1 MKQFL
6 RHIFLLVAMFVATA
20 SLTAQTYN
28 GGTWYSLYKTDEY
41 KKSTN
46 SDGDIKTLSDIFTPS
61 IGALSFETKMTGA
74 VKPDS
79 YQLEVAGQRID
90 VPGNQTSYL
99 GRSATIGTNVNSVTF
114 TYVYKFYNATRT
126 VYVTNVKLPLAT
138 HILLSNGQD
147 NDSKTFKDT
156 KVGSNSENIKIN
168 LRSFLTNKTG
178 TNGITIKSS
187 SSVFRIV
194 NADANNVLTWNVGAN
209 ACASSNGNDGVDAK
223 GGTLGDIDKYFFE
236 IYFKPTEA
244 TNYNEKITISDGYST
259 ATINVFGTG
268 LKKDQNIIWLTECS
282 ADNVTMPIGQAIID
296 AATATSGGEVTYY
309 SVDPEVIRVEGNKL
323 IALKKGSTIITARQ
337 AGDDKVWNSCE
348 DDKTFT
354 VTDNKIQYIEWL
366 DNFTHL
372 RVDDGEVDL
381 TATAKILVNV
391 LTNEVIDAP
400 ERTPLISYKSN
411 DENIVLVQGQ
421 KLIIKGVEGETT
433 VTATLPATDGYESVS
448 ISKPVRVLAKA
459 TGCDILIPH
468 TGASATGKLVWDAT
482 EGGIKNITID
492 LSRGIPEKLSFT
504 YRGEVFG
511 AEFTKILT
519 GAIKVEASEDGN
531 SWSLLKDGIKT
542 KDDEFGDDILMTDLP
557 TLSNKTKY
565 IRFTRYDNNSWTSN
579 YGTYVIN
586 NIEITP
592 ARFIEVNNEELVP
605 RDHVETTID
614 FGDVFIGYS
623 YEPKSFYLTYSDV
636 QNISL
641 KKNNSQIHLS
651 EERITI
657 ECGQFT
663 PLGTSREI
671 KITLNPTTEG
681 QINETIT
688 ITDET
693 KTKTAKVVVKANVKR
708 VTFEGGH
715 TDNQWKEN
723 NNWNC
728 GKFPNDIRIPIT
740 IKADVTLLEGTFAV
754 KEVKFENDAKLHI
767 THKSGLTIGEG
778 GVIGAKNGTVTID
791 NLPEGAGFLRIA
803 PSATNKLTKQV
814 TVNYATMAYNSGN
827 PQDEVWQY
835 VGAPGT
841 GMQINN
847 ADKTLIYHW
856 NEQKG
861 WVKNSGTSL
870 EPFVGY
876 ALTQDQA
883 PRGEFK
889 IIATPIFENKK
900 IDFTKTQEGMNG
912 DNLFVNSYLSPIDV
926 ARIVPNTDY
935 YGIEGTFYLFN
946 SGSWK
951 NWQDGDPNS
960 VTVDD
965 SPGQYFAITPGSAAL
980 IDANEDQTTIP
991 PMQGA
996 YVIAQTN
1003 DAWINL
1009 DYKKHVYDVTSS
1021 MNRPMRAPQ
1030 ENDEDFMRV
1039 RLQVNSDNSGAD
1051 RMYVIQYGECTSGY
1065 DNGYDARN
1073 ILVEGQANL
1082 YTHEMDGQMEIS
1094 VSDNIN
1100 ETYIGF
1106 SAGRDSEYTLRFTSV
1121 VGELY
1126 LKDLETETIM
1136 AIMDGEE
1143 YTFYA
1148 TPNTKNDRRFLLFD
1162 HKPEQSGGVSTDVEN
1177 VYSTKAW
1184 IADNVVYV
1192 TNAPINTELVV
1203 YTMSGVVVTSLVIT
1217 TPYTTIDVANMPTGV
1232 YMLRLND
1239 KVYKF
1244 VCK

>member
-20 SLTAQTYN
+20 NLSAQLAFNKVYDQNDWNNSNTTINKN
-28 GGTWYSLYKTDEY
+28 GGSGNDNKWDGGMKFKYYKWSDATGGFDWNEKYVDIRLSESTCKKRLRCAFVIQAEATQGKDYYFAISPSADGTTFPEEWKWKSSGDENDMEQGQICEIDLAPSVKFIRISY
-41 KKSTN
+41 FGNLSGYCKDLIVSELTGCDDYDLFTALGGNSGKLKLNKSTN
-46 SDGDIKTLSDIFTPS
+46 TQILELNCIPAS
-61 IGALSFETKMTGA
+61 LSFSFYGYDDNLWYSRPDFSLFSSITNNNSESYTKSHGNYDSETKRWAHNISLTRD
-74 VKPDS
+74 VK
-79 YQLEVAGQRID
+79 
-90 VPGNQTSYL
+90 YL
-99 GRSATIGTNVNSVTF
+99 
-114 TYVYKFYNATRT
+114 K
-126 VYVTNVKLPLAT
+126 
-138 HILLSNGQD
+138 
-147 NDSKTFKDT
+147 
-156 KVGSNSENIKIN
+156 
-168 LRSFLTNKTG
+168 
-178 TNGITIKSS
+178 
-187 SSVFRIV
+187 
-194 NADANNVLTWNVGAN
+194 
-209 ACASSNGNDGVDAK
+209 
-223 GGTLGDIDKYFFE
+223 
-236 IYFKPTEA
+236 
-244 TNYNEKITISDGYST
+244 
-259 ATINVFGTG
+259 
-268 LKKDQNIIWLTECS
+268 
-282 ADNVTMPIGQAIID
+282 
-296 AATATSGGEVTYY
+296 YY
-309 SVDPEVIRVEGNKL
+309 S
-323 IALKKGSTIITARQ
+323 
-337 AGDDKVWNSCE
+337 
-348 DDKTFT
+348 
-354 VTDNKIQYIEWL
+354 
-366 DNFTHL
+366 
-372 RVDDGEVDL
+372 
-381 TATAKILVNV
+381 
-391 LTNEVIDAP
+391 
-400 ERTPLISYKSN
+400 
-411 DENIVLVQGQ
+411 
-421 KLIIKGVEGETT
+421 
-433 VTATLPATDGYESVS
+433 
-448 ISKPVRVLAKA
+448 
-459 TGCDILIPH
+459 
-468 TGASATGKLVWDAT
+468 
-482 EGGIKNITID
+482 NITKD
-492 LSRGIPEKLSFT
+492 
-504 YRGEVFG
+504 
-511 AEFTKILT
+511 KIENF
-519 GAIKVEASEDGN
+519 I
-531 SWSLLKDGIKT
+531 
-542 KDDEFGDDILMTDLP
+542 TDV
-557 TLSNKTKY
+557 
-565 IRFTRYDNNSWTSN
+565 R
-579 YGTYVIN
+579 
-586 NIEITP
+586 ITP
-592 ARFIEVNNEELVP
+592 ARFIEVCNNSVVP
-605 RDHVETTID
+605 QNSTETTID

-641 KKNNSQIHLS
+641 KKNNSQIRLS
-651 EERITI
+651 EELIPI

-688 ITDET
+688 ITDEA
-693 KTKTAKVVVKANVKR
+693 KTKTAKVMVKANVKR
-708 VTFEGGH
+708 VTFEGH
-715 TDNQWKEN
+715 TDDRWKEN
-723 NNWNC
+723 DNWNC

-778 GVIGAKNGTVTID
+778 GVIGAKDGTVTID

-803 PSATNKLTKQV
+803 PNATNKLTKQV
-814 TVNYATMAYNSGN
+814 TVKYATMAYNSGN

-841 GMQINN
+841 GMQMNN

-912 DNLFVNSYLSPIDV
+912 DNLFVNSYLAPIDV
-926 ARIVPNTDY
+926 ARIDPNTDY

-946 SGSWK
+946 SGSWRD
-951 NWQDGDPNS
+951 WQDGDPNS
-960 VTVDD
+960 VTVDK
-965 SPGQYFAITPGSAAL
+965 SPGQYFAITPRSAAL

-1082 YTHEMDGQMEIS
+1082 YTHEIDGQMEIS

-1106 SAGRDSEYTLRFTSV
+1106 SAGSDSEYTLRFTSV

-1148 TPNTKNDRRFLLFD
+1148 TPNAKNDRRFLLFD

-1192 TNAPINTELVV
+1192 TNAPINADLVV
-1203 YTMSGVVVTSLVIT
+1203 YTMSGVVVTSLVTT

>member
-6 RHIFLLVAMFVATA
+6 RHIFFLVAMFMPIANLSAQLAFNKVYDKNDWNNSNTTIEKKGGSGNDNQWDEDGGMKFKYYKWSDAT
-20 SLTAQTYN
+20 
-28 GGTWYSLYKTDEY
+28 GGFDRNEKYVDIRLSESTCKKRLRCAFVIQDEATKGKDY
-41 KKSTN
+41 YFAIFPSA
-46 SDGDIKTLSDIFTPS
+46 DGT
-61 IGALSFETKMTGA
+61 
-74 VKPDS
+74 
-79 YQLEVAGQRID
+79 
-90 VPGNQTSYL
+90 
-99 GRSATIGTNVNSVTF
+99 TF
-114 TYVYKFYNATRT
+114 PEEWKW
-126 VYVTNVKLPLAT
+126 
-138 HILLSNGQD
+138 
-147 NDSKTFKDT
+147 
-156 KVGSNSENIKIN
+156 
-168 LRSFLTNKTG
+168 
-178 TNGITIKSS
+178 KSS
-187 SSVFRIV
+187 GDKNDMEQGQTCEIDLAPSVKF
-194 NADANNVLTWNVGAN
+194 
-209 ACASSNGNDGVDAK
+209 
-223 GGTLGDIDKYFFE
+223 
-236 IYFKPTEA
+236 
-244 TNYNEKITISDGYST
+244 
-259 ATINVFGTG
+259 
-268 LKKDQNIIWLTECS
+268 
-282 ADNVTMPIGQAIID
+282 
-296 AATATSGGEVTYY
+296 
-309 SVDPEVIRVEGNKL
+309 IR
-323 IALKKGSTIITARQ
+323 
-337 AGDDKVWNSCE
+337 
-348 DDKTFT
+348 
-354 VTDNKIQYIEWL
+354 
-366 DNFTHL
+366 
-372 RVDDGEVDL
+372 
-381 TATAKILVNV
+381 
-391 LTNEVIDAP
+391 
-400 ERTPLISYKSN
+400 ISYFGNLSGYCK
-411 DENIVLVQGQ
+411 DLIVSEL
-421 KLIIKGVEGETT
+421 
-433 VTATLPATDGYESVS
+433 
-448 ISKPVRVLAKA
+448 
-459 TGCDILIPH
+459 TGCDDYDLF
-468 TGASATGKLVWDAT
+468 TALGGNSGKLKLNYETNTQILELNCIPASLSFSYYGYDDNLLYGRPEFSLCSSTTNNNSESYTKSHGNYNSETKRWAHNISLTRDV
-482 EGGIKNITID
+482 KYLKYYSNIT
-492 LSRGIPEKLSFT
+492 K
-504 YRGEVFG
+504 
-511 AEFTKILT
+511 
-519 GAIKVEASEDGN
+519 
-531 SWSLLKDGIKT
+531 KDI
-542 KDDEFGDDILMTDLP
+542 ENFITDV
-557 TLSNKTKY
+557 
-565 IRFTRYDNNSWTSN
+565 R
-579 YGTYVIN
+579 
-586 NIEITP
+586 ITP
-592 ARFIEVNNEELVP
+592 ARFIEVCNNSVVP
-605 RDHVETTID
+605 QNSTETTID

-641 KKNNSQIHLS
+641 KKNNSQIRLS
-651 EERITI
+651 EEQIPI

-688 ITDET
+688 ITDEA

-708 VTFEGGH
+708 VTFEGH
-715 TDNQWKEN
+715 TDDKWKEN

-740 IKADVTLLEGTFAV
+740 IKADVTLREGTFAV

-778 GVIGAKNGTVTID
+778 GVIGAKDGTVTID

-835 VGAPGT
+835 VGAPGS
-841 GMQINN
+841 GMQMNN
-847 ADKTLIYHW
+847 VDKTLIYHW

-883 PRGEFK
+883 QRGEFE
-889 IIATPIFENKK
+889 IIAMPIFENKK

-926 ARIVPNTDY
+926 ARIEPNTDY
-935 YGIEGTFYLFN
+935 SGIEGTFYLFN

-1003 DAWINL
+1003 DAWIKL

-1039 RLQVNSDNSGAD
+1039 RLQVNSDNSGSD

-1082 YTHEMDGQMEIS
+1082 YTHEIDGQMEIS

-1106 SAGRDSEYTLRFTSV
+1106 SAGSDSEYTLRFTSV

-1126 LKDLETETIM
+1126 LKDLETETVW
-1136 AIMDGEE
+1136 AVMDGEE

-1148 TPNTKNDRRFLLFD
+1148 TPNTKNDRRFLLLD
-1162 HKPEQSGGVSTDVEN
+1162 HKPEQSGGVSTGVEN
-1177 VYSTKAW
+1177 VHSTKAW

-1203 YTMSGVVVTSLVIT
+1203 YTMSGVVVTSLVTT

>member
-1 MKQFL
+1 
-6 RHIFLLVAMFVATA
+6 MFVATA

-636 QNISL
+636 QKISL
-641 KKNNSQIHLS
+641 TTNNSQIRLS
-651 EERITI
+651 EKLIPI

-900 IDFTKTQEGMNG
+900 IYFTKTQEGMNG
-912 DNLFVNSYLSPIDV
+912 DNLFVNSYFSPIDV
-926 ARIVPNTDY
+926 ARIDPNTDDY
-935 YGIEGTFYLFN
+935 HGIEGTFYLFN

-960 VTVDD
+960 VTVGK

-1148 TPNTKNDRRFLLFD
+1148 TPNTKNDRRFLLLD
-1162 HKPEQSGGVSTDVEN
+1162 HKPEQGGVSTDIEN

>member
-1 MKQFL
+1 
-6 RHIFLLVAMFVATA
+6 MFVATA

-28 GGTWYSLYKTDEY
+28 GGTWYSLYDDTEEWV
-41 KKSTN
+41 STTTTVN
-46 SDGDIKTLSDIFTPS
+46 NNLTICHYDVFAPS
-61 IGALSFETKMTGA
+61 TGVLYFKTKMTKAGI
-74 VKPDS
+74 VPPKS
-79 YQLEVAGQRID
+79 YNILVG
-90 VPGNQTSYL
+90 GN
-99 GRSATIGTNVNSVTF
+99 TIGIDDGQTNYTGDISCNISIMLTSLDFKLQYRAYNSG
-114 TYVYKFYNATRT
+114 RT
-126 VYVTNVKLPLAT
+126 VYIDDIKLPLAT
-138 HILLSNGQD
+138 HILLSNGQN

-244 TNYNEKITISDGYST
+244 TEYNEKITISDGYST

-268 LKKDQNIIWLTECS
+268 LKKDQNIIWSTECS
-282 ADNVTMPIGQAIID
+282 ADNVTMPIGQAIVN

-411 DENIVLVQGQ
+411 DEKIVLVQGQ

-482 EGGIKNITID
+482 EGGSKNITID

-542 KDDEFGDDILMTDLP
+542 KDDEFGDDILMTNLP

-641 KKNNSQIHLS
+641 KKNNSQIRLS
-651 EERITI
+651 EELIPI

-688 ITDET
+688 ITDEA
-693 KTKTAKVVVKANVKR
+693 KTKTAKVMVKANVKR
-708 VTFEGGH
+708 VTFEGH
-715 TDNQWKEN
+715 TDDQWKEN
-723 NNWNC
+723 ENWNC

-778 GVIGAKNGTVTID
+778 GVIGAKDGTVTID

-803 PSATNKLTKQV
+803 PNATNKLTKQV
-814 TVNYATMAYNSGN
+814 TVKYATMAYNSGN

-841 GMQINN
+841 GMQMNN

-912 DNLFVNSYLSPIDV
+912 DNLFVNSYLAPIDV
-926 ARIVPNTDY
+926 ARIDPNTDY

-946 SGSWK
+946 SGSWRD
-951 NWQDGDPNS
+951 WQDGDPNS
-960 VTVDD
+960 VTVDK
-965 SPGQYFAITPGSAAL
+965 SPGQYFAITPRSAAL

-1106 SAGRDSEYTLRFTSV
+1106 SAGSDSEYTLRFTSV

-1148 TPNTKNDRRFLLFD
+1148 TPNAKNDRRFLLFD

-1192 TNAPINTELVV
+1192 TNAPINADLVV
-1203 YTMSGVVVTSLVIT
+1203 YTMSGVVVTSLVTT